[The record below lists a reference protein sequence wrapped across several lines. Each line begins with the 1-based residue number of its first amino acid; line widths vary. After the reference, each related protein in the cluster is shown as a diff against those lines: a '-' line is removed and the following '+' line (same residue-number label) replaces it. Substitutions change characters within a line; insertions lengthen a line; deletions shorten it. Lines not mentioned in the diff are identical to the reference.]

1 MSNKRGIGERL
12 FEWSNALFL
21 ILLGIA
27 TLYPF
32 LYVLTISLSEP
43 AAINRPGLHLYPES
57 LNFSAYWKVLDNPQ
71 LYVAYTNTI
80 IRTVLGIACI
90 ILFTS
95 LTAYPLS
102 RSSFPLRGSIM
113 KLFVLSMML
122 NGGLIPM
129 YLWVKRLGL
138 LDSIWSLVLPGAV
151 SAFNVIVMRNF
162 FVAIPGEIIESAKID
177 GASELYTF
185 RRIVMPLSAPVL
197 AVVTL
202 WAAVSHWNS
211 WFDAMIYM
219 SSADH
224 EVLQLFL
231 RHNVVDPNA
240 NLSQEYSIVGSLEVT
255 PENLKSAIIMIV
267 SFPILLAYPFLQ
279 RFFVKGIM
287 LGSVKG

>member
-1 MSNKRGIGERL
+1 MKKQGIGEHV
-12 FEWSNALFL
+12 FEWSNGLVML
-21 ILLGIA
+21 LLGFA

-32 LYVLTISLSEP
+32 LYVLTLSLSEP
-43 AAINRPGLHLYPES
+43 AAISKPGLHLFPES
-57 LNFSAYWKVLDNPQ
+57 LNFSAYLKVLANDQ
-71 LYVAYTNTI
+71 LYVAYYNTI
-80 IRTVLGIACI
+80 VRTALGIACTV
-90 ILFTS
+90 LFTA

-102 RSSFPLRGSIM
+102 RSAFPLRGTFM
-113 KLFVLSMML
+113 KLLVFSMMF

-129 YLWVKRLGL
+129 YLWVKQLGM
-138 LDSIWSLVLPGAV
+138 LDSVWSLVLPGAV
-151 SAFNVIVMRNF
+151 SAFNLIVMRNF
-162 FVAIPGEIIESAKID
+162 FLAIPGEVIESARID

-185 RRIVMPLSAPVL
+185 RKIILPLSMPVL
-197 AVVTL
+197 AVITL
-202 WAAVSHWNS
+202 WAAVSHWNA

-219 SSADH
+219 SSPDK

-231 RHNVVDPNA
+231 RHSVIDTDT
-240 NLSQEYSIVGSLEVT
+240 NLGQEYQIVDSLQIT